1 MATMSA
7 ASRTANSASPGRS
20 KRLTPLAHSAV
31 RRLTKC
37 RPCAALSAMG
47 PASSSGVRSVS
58 RSIAMAYCVAPVQ
71 PLLVLSKSGMKL
83 SEKFARQESEDAR
96 LARIGRRRIS
106 KAQSQAVRRFLG
118 DHQPKKSVRAARV
131 AVSDGPLQCDE
142 CGRRF
147 TLPMHLGRHRKS
159 AHDHPSVIESGGVIE
174 SSDVIESA
182 EVSANG
188 DASNGS

>member
-1 MATMSA
+1 
-7 ASRTANSASPGRS
+7 
-20 KRLTPLAHSAV
+20 
-31 RRLTKC
+31 
-37 RPCAALSAMG
+37 
-47 PASSSGVRSVS
+47 
-58 RSIAMAYCVAPVQ
+58 MAYCVAPVQ
-71 PLLVLSKSGMKL
+71 RVLVLSKSGMKL

-106 KAQSQAVRRFLG
+106 KSQSQAVRRFLG
-118 DHQPKKSVRAARV
+118 DQKPAKRVRVARV

-159 AHDHPSVIESGGVIE
+159 AHDRPSVIESSEVIE
-174 SSDVIESA
+174 SG

-188 DASNGS
+188 DASNGSERRTERRSP

>member
-1 MATMSA
+1 
-7 ASRTANSASPGRS
+7 
-20 KRLTPLAHSAV
+20 
-31 RRLTKC
+31 
-37 RPCAALSAMG
+37 
-47 PASSSGVRSVS
+47 
-58 RSIAMAYCVAPVQ
+58 
-71 PLLVLSKSGMKL
+71 MKL

-118 DHQPKKSVRAARV
+118 DHQKPKKPARAARV

-159 AHDHPSVIESGGVIE
+159 AHERPSVIESGEVIE
-174 SSDVIESA
+174 
-182 EVSANG
+182 NG
-188 DASNGS
+188 DASNGSERRTERRSP

>member
-1 MATMSA
+1 MSA

-20 KRLTPLAHSAV
+20 KRFAPLAHSSA
-31 RRLTKC
+31 RRLTKPS
-37 RPCAALSAMG
+37 PCASLSAMDA
-47 PASSSGVRSVS
+47 ASNSGVRRVS
-58 RSIAMAYCVAPVQ
+58 RSMPMPYCVAPLQ
-71 PLLVLSKSGMKL
+71 PVLVLSKSGMKL

-106 KAQSQAVRRFLG
+106 KAQSASVLRFLG
-118 DHQPKKSVRAARV
+118 ERQPKKRVRVARV

-147 TLPMHLGRHRKS
+147 ALPMHLGRHRKRK
-159 AHDHPSVIESGGVIE
+159 HDRPSVIENG
-174 SSDVIESA
+174 

-188 DASNGS
+188 DASNGSEHRPERRSP